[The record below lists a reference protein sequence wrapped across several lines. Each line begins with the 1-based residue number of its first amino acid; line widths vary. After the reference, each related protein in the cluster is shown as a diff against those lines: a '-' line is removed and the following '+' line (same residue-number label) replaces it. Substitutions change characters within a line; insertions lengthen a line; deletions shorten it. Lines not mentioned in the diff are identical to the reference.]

1 MRHLQPRGDVPVN
14 VAHIVGRA
22 VFTQV
27 GQVQPGAA
35 QQRAVVALAQPV
47 ELADDGPLQA
57 AQQLLGRTGK

>member
-35 QQRAVVALAQPV
+35 QQRAVVALAQAV